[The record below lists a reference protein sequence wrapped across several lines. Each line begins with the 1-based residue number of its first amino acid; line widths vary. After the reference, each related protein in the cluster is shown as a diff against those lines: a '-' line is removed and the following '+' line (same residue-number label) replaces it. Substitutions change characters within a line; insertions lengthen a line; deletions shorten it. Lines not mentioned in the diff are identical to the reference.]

1 MGKRA
6 AAHCDSDAAHSLIG
20 DRLLGAR
27 QISGLKRGVGWRY
40 DHHEYLDEKRRALEL
55 WERRL
60 LSIVSGSTVA
70 GERWQ
75 N

>member
-1 MGKRA
+1 MRGMGVP
-6 AAHCDSDAAHSLIG
+6 SDIADG
-20 DRLLGAR
+20 VQG
-27 QISGLKRGVGWRY
+27 QVSGLKRGVGWRY
-40 DHHEYLDEKRRALEL
+40 DHREYLDEKRRALEM

-60 LSIVSGSTVA
+60 VAIVNGSTVV